1 MIQLKGNQT
10 SFSLEWWK
18 EPIMFYV
25 DEDQDESYRDL
36 VKVANAIK
44 TVSQL
49 AEEDD
54 QMNIL

>member
-1 MIQLKGNQT
+1 
-10 SFSLEWWK
+10 
-18 EPIMFYV
+18 MFYV